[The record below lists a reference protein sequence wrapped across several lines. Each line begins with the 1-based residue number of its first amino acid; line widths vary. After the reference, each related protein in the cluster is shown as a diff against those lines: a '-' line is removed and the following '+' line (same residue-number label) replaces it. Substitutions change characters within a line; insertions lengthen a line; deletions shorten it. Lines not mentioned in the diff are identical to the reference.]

1 MVGIIYI
8 QYNFVRYCNSSFDE
22 NEFEKQIKDNDII
35 VQLSADWCGPCKVL
49 TPVLESVANEKSINV
64 VKVNI
69 DSCPSV
75 VQKYSVRSIPR
86 ILFIKAGLVSDDLT
100 GNQSRAKIEEACQK
114 VYGV

>member
-1 MVGIIYI
+1 MRII
-8 QYNFVRYCNSSFDE
+8 NEDE
-22 NEFEKQIKDNDII
+22 LAEKIKGSDMI

-49 TPVLESVANEKSINV
+49 TPVLEAVANEKSIDV

-69 DSCPSV
+69 DSNPAV

-86 ILFIKAGLVSDDLT
+86 ILFIKDGQLTDDLT
-100 GNQSRAKIEEACQK
+100 GNQSRAKIEEACKK

>member
-1 MVGIIYI
+1 MKVIK
-8 QYNFVRYCNSSFDE
+8 E
-22 NEFEKQIKDNDII
+22 NEFDDIVKGSDVI

-64 VKVNI
+64 VKINI

-86 ILFIKAGLVSDDLT
+86 ILFIKDGLVSDDLT
-100 GNQSRAKIEEACQK
+100 GNQSRVKIEEACQK